1 MELRTVLGP
10 AGGYLSVHPAP
21 STPYPVQEP
30 AAASLRACWVICHGW
45 RRPARLDRPSEPVA
59 NPRR

>member
-10 AGGYLSVHPAP
+10 AGGIGLTYNPP
-21 STPYPVQEP
+21 PTTPYPCVEP

-45 RRPARLDRPSEPVA
+45 RTPPRLDREEDRA
-59 NPRR
+59 